1 MPCPN
6 AMLGNL
12 GAHEERSSHAS
23 RQQQHSTATGPIRY
37 HFLANSLSDLQSTF
51 VHVRDLVVRSGFL
64 DIYPLCPVGRR
75 DRPLYKSFP
84 MRESKILAITL
95 I

>member
-75 DRPLYKSFP
+75 DCLSISRFQCVKVKYLLLP
-84 MRESKILAITL
+84 
-95 I
+95 